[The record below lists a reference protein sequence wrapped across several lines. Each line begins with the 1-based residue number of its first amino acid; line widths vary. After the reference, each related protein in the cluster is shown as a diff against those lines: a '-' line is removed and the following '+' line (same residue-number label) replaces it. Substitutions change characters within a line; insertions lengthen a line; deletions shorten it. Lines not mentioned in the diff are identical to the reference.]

1 MDLWIR
7 SQDKEVLTKVNNL
20 CYMRREDVLHYL
32 SADDLTD
39 DMEHFVWSP
48 DGAILGTYKSKERAL
63 EILDKIQ
70 ECMETNTLFDLYSR
84 TGVYPNDF
92 NKKWNYV
99 KVFQMPE
106 E

>member
-7 SQDKEVLTKVNNL
+7 SQDRESLTKVSNVQYSFKNNIHFIGTYYDNL
-20 CYMRREDVLHYL
+20 KVL
-32 SADDLTD
+32 
-39 DMEHFVWSP
+39 
-48 DGAILGTYKSKERAL
+48 GNYKSKERAL